1 LFGGGVFFR
10 KSAKSAVSDLREGTN
25 GTLSLDVATLVPSG
39 DVFLKKS
46 ASSAAEERL
55 RGACFRS
62 TSETLPCPPELV
74 GGDTGIS
81 RASTPGLFR
90 VPGEVVL
97 LWNTS
102 STIAG
107 EADRASVGLTLSGGP
122 STGRLFGSE
131 PFALPGL
138 TCIRGGED
146 ALACSAQGGSDR
158 RSSLGFCFCAVDE
171 PGNELSSPSSS
182 DSSRSRGTIFGERL
196 ASGEPAGEADVFFN
210 RLLFD
215 REKVELCRPNGEPV
229 AGILL
234 TATGG
239 TALTRPR
246 FALPLRQSG

>member
-1 LFGGGVFFR
+1 M
-10 KSAKSAVSDLREGTN
+10 
-25 GTLSLDVATLVPSG
+25 
-39 DVFLKKS
+39 KKS

-62 TSETLPCPPELV
+62 TSEALPCPTELV
-74 GGDTGIS
+74 GGDTGFPQ
-81 RASTPGLFR
+81 ASTPGLFR
-90 VPGEVVL
+90 VSGEVVL

-107 EADRASVGLTLSGGP
+107 EADRVSVGSTLSGGP
-122 STGRLFGSE
+122 NTGRLFGSD
-131 PFALPGL
+131 PFGLPGL
-138 TCIRGGED
+138 TCIRGGEET
-146 ALACSAQGGSDR
+146 LACSAQGGLER
-158 RSSLGFCFCAVDE
+158 RSSLRFCFGAVDE

-182 DSSRSRGTIFGERL
+182 DSSRSRGIIFRDRL

-239 TALTRPR
+239 AALTRPR
-246 FALPLRQSG
+246 FPLPLRQSR